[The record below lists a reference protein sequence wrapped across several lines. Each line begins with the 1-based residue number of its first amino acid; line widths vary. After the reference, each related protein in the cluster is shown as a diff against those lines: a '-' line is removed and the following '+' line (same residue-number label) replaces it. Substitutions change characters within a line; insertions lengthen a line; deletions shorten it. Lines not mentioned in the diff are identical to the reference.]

1 MGVEAGTPGSKS
13 RKRKARAHEAAAAEP
28 TSEDRGQQIPGS
40 DAAGGVAGVDRISDL
55 PDEVLGDIVSLLP
68 TKEGGRTQVLASRWR
83 RLWRTAPLNLD
94 HRSFLRDEEGLDA
107 AISRVLAAHQG
118 PGRRFSAPVYHL
130 AGDRADAWLRSPAL
144 NNLQELELCSFSH
157 KLPRPPATVQMP
169 PSAAFR
175 FSDTLS
181 VAIIGDCHLPD
192 DIITQALHFP
202 KLQKL
207 ALQRVSIS
215 ESSLHA
221 MIAACPALECLLI
234 QNGGGFRCVRINS
247 ITLRSIGVSGHSN
260 RTETKFKELIIEN
273 APCLESLLT
282 PGSCECSLIS
292 VISAPKLEV
301 IGCLSTHYGATISFD
316 SAPFDSTVIQRM
328 GVDRLTTAVRTVK
341 ILAILMHS
349 LSLDAVLGLMRCFP
363 CLEKLYIESSGPGI
377 SNPWRRKHR
386 TLIRSLDIPL
396 KTIVWNYYRGIKSHV
411 DLATFFVLNAR
422 MLESM
427 TFEVNVEDFNEDFFA
442 QHHMKLQVDHRAS
455 RGARIRFTT
464 DWCYNYHMKFSV
476 HDLGRADPFER
487 THPLEGDTT
496 FELC

>member
-1 MGVEAGTPGSKS
+1 MAAEAGAPGYKL
-13 RKRKARAHEAAAAEP
+13 RKRKATAHEV
-28 TSEDRGQQIPGS
+28 PGS
-40 DAAGGVAGVDRISDL
+40 DAEGGGAGVDRISDL

-94 HRSFLRDEEGLDA
+94 HRSFLRDEEGLDVI
-107 AISRVLAAHQG
+107 ISRVLAAHQG

-130 AGDRADAWLRSPAL
+130 AGDRADAWLQSPAL
-144 NNLQELELCSFSH
+144 DNLQELELCSFSH
-157 KLPRPPATVQMP
+157 KLPRPPSTVQMP

-175 FSDTLS
+175 FSDTLF
-181 VAIIGDCHLPD
+181 VAIIGDCHLTD
-192 DIITQALHFP
+192 DIIQSLHFP

-234 QNGGGFRCVRINS
+234 QNSGGFSCVRINS
-247 ITLRSIGVSGHSN
+247 ISLRSIGVSGHSN

-282 PGSCECSLIS
+282 LGSCECRLIS
-292 VISAPKLEV
+292 VISAPKLEAL
-301 IGCLSTHYGATISFD
+301 GYLSSHYGTRIS
-316 SAPFDSTVIQRM
+316 FDSTVIERM
-328 GVDRLTTAVRTVK
+328 RVDRLTTAVRTVK
-341 ILAILMHS
+341 ILAILMHA
-349 LSLDAVLGLMRCFP
+349 LSLDTVLDLMRCFP

-377 SNPWRRKHR
+377 SNLWRRKHR

-422 MLESM
+422 VLELM
-427 TFEVNVEDFNEDFFA
+427 TFEVNVEDFNEEFFA
-442 QHHMKLQVDHRAS
+442 QHHKKLQVDSRAS

-464 DWCYNYHMKFSV
+464 DWCYNYHMKLSV

-487 THPLEGDTT
+487 THPLQGDTT

>member
-1 MGVEAGTPGSKS
+1 
-13 RKRKARAHEAAAAEP
+13 
-28 TSEDRGQQIPGS
+28 
-40 DAAGGVAGVDRISDL
+40 
-55 PDEVLGDIVSLLP
+55 
-68 TKEGGRTQVLASRWR
+68 
-83 RLWRTAPLNLD
+83 
-94 HRSFLRDEEGLDA
+94 
-107 AISRVLAAHQG
+107 
-118 PGRRFSAPVYHL
+118 
-130 AGDRADAWLRSPAL
+130 
-144 NNLQELELCSFSH
+144 
-157 KLPRPPATVQMP
+157 MP

-175 FSDTLS
+175 FSDTLC

-192 DIITQALHFP
+192 DIIQALHFP

-207 ALQRVSIS
+207 ALQSVSIS
-215 ESSLHA
+215 ESSLHT

-234 QNGGGFRCVRINS
+234 KNSGGFRCVRINS
-247 ITLRSIGVSGHSN
+247 ITLRSIGVSGYSN
-260 RTETKFKELIIEN
+260 RLETKFKELIIEN

-282 PGSCECSLIS
+282 LGSCECRLIS

-301 IGCLSTHYGATISFD
+301 MGCLSTHYGIRISFD

-328 GVDRLTTAVRTVK
+328 GVDRLTAAVRTVK

-349 LSLDAVLGLMRCFP
+349 LSLDVVLDLMRCFP

-377 SNPWRRKHR
+377 SNLWRRKHR
-386 TLIRSLDIPL
+386 ALIRSLDIRL

-422 MLESM
+422 VLELM
-427 TFEVNVEDFNEDFFA
+427 TLEVNVEDFNEDFFA
-442 QHHMKLQVDHRAS
+442 QHHKKLQVDSRAS

-487 THPLEGDTT
+487 THPLQGDTI